1 MKTMINKVHLEGK
14 LYQHNLTLKKTGAN
28 SKNPG
33 TEFISGTIDI
43 ATNDALTNI
52 VSVHYT
58 YVVATYPAKNGKPER
73 PNPNFDILAD
83 IIAGKYTT
91 VMGSGADSATKIS
104 VDSNIGVNDFY
115 TDRQLDEKGEPTLV
129 TAKRN
134 EGGFIHIINAL
145 RTDENRRNTFETDI
159 LITGF
164 SIKEADEENGYPEKG
179 IIKGAVFDFRNS
191 LLPVELSV
199 LNPKA
204 IAYFEGLEPS
214 AENPVFTRVSGNEVS
229 EVVKKTITTEG
240 AFGDEVREVESNRK
254 DFLVNWA
261 QPEVYDFGDESVL
274 TKDEVKKMVTDRQE
288 YLAEVKGRYV
298 EYKNS
303 KSSAPAAASTSS
315 DGAFNF

>member
-191 LLPVELSV
+191 LLPVELLFSTLRQLHILKV
-199 LNPKA
+199 LSLPQR
-204 IAYFEGLEPS
+204 ILYSQE
-214 AENPVFTRVSGNEVS
+214 
-229 EVVKKTITTEG
+229 
-240 AFGDEVREVESNRK
+240 
-254 DFLVNWA
+254 FLVMKCLKWLRR
-261 QPEVYDFGDESVL
+261 QSQQKVL
-274 TKDEVKKMVTDRQE
+274 LVMKLER
-288 YLAEVKGRYV
+288 LSLIGR
-298 EYKNS
+298 
-303 KSSAPAAASTSS
+303 TSL
-315 DGAFNF
+315 